1 MFTAFT
7 TALSALDAN
16 EMGIDVAGN
25 NLANMN
31 TTGYKN
37 TMLNFSEL
45 MGGNSNAG
53 ATQVGMGV
61 ASPTTRSLWT
71 NGALQ
76 PNAGPLTAAIQGNGF
91 FTVQDPQGNVLYTR
105 SGNFK
110 LDAKGNLLTQ
120 SGDHVLGM
128 NGAIQVTS
136 NSLPPTPTTSMTMS
150 LNLNSSAAVGDTFS
164 QPIQVVDSLG
174 QTHVLTTTFTKT
186 ANNAWSY
193 ASSFDGTA
201 VAGSTGNLTFNPDGT
216 LATPTPAGTTPP
228 SNQTINVTGL
238 ADGAG
243 NMNIGWDFY
252 GTDNATSLITQNA
265 GASASSSQYQ
275 NGAVPSSLN
284 SVSIADGGF
293 VVATYDNGVQ
303 QNVGQLEISN
313 FENPDTLIYTGNNEY
328 RTSGNTSTPSTGV
341 AGTGG
346 RGTVVGGSLEG
357 SNVDMATEFSNLI
370 IYQRGY
376 EAGTRVLTTADQLS
390 QDTINLIRE

>member
-7 TALSALDAN
+7 TALSALNAN

-53 ATQVGMGV
+53 ASQVGMGV

-91 FTVQDPQGNVLYTR
+91 FTVQDPHGNVLYTR

-120 SGDHVLGM
+120 SGDQVLGM
-128 NGAIQVTS
+128 NGPIQVTS

-174 QTHVLTTTFTKT
+174 QTHVLTTTFTKS
-186 ANNAWSY
+186 ANNSWNY
-193 ASSFDGTA
+193 AVSSDSGTA
-201 VAGSTGNLTFNPDGT
+201 TGTGTLTFNPDGT
-216 LATPTPAGTTPP
+216 LLTPAPSTAAPP
-228 SNQTINVTGL
+228 ANVTIGVTGL
-238 ADGAG
+238 ADGASP
-243 NMNIGWDFY
+243 MSIGWDFY
-252 GTDNATSLITQNA
+252 GTDNATGLITQNA
-265 GASASSSQYQ
+265 SASASSSQYQ